1 MDMAVLLFTTR
12 LPDFIRVS
20 IQMDH
25 GQGRLANVAKSD
37 TLFPS

>member
-1 MDMAVLLFTTR
+1 MTVLLFTTR
-12 LPDFIRVS
+12 RPDILRIS

-25 GQGRLANVAKSD
+25 EQGRLANVAKSD

>member
-1 MDMAVLLFTTR
+1 MTVLLFTTLR
-12 LPDFIRVS
+12 PDFLRIS

-25 GQGRLANVAKSD
+25 EQGHLANVAKSD